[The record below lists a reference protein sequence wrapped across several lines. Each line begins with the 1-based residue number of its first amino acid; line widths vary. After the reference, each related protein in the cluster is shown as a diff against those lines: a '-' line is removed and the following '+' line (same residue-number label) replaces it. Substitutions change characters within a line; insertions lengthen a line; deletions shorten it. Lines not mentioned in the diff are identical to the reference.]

1 LSNQLIL
8 LNRVLDEYCKAGNFK
23 DESVA
28 FERFATEQ
36 IFKDQDIGIDEVE
49 NGLVGSTRDGGA
61 DGFFLFLND
70 ELIFDIDQIPNTKKI
85 NLDLYLIQYKNSS
98 RVEEIVLD
106 RFLGSVPFIFDLNQ
120 SEENLSTIFH
130 DELVQKILFFHKVWI
145 EIANKHPQINVKFIH
160 ACKGDKSKTLGPK
173 MRNDSYISKINRLKE
188 LVLELGGDGFTVDYE
203 IIDANWL
210 LEANRKE
217 KKYSLKLKLNENP
230 IAIDYK
236 DENQRGYIASVNIY
250 DYYKFLC
257 NEDGSL
263 RKYLFESNIRDY
275 QKGTIVNEEISE
287 TVKNET
293 DLDFWWLNNGVTII
307 AENGT
312 LSGKIIHLDNIQIV
326 NGLQTSQTIYNVLKS
341 DSKFEQDER
350 SLMLKIIIT
359 KDRRTMDAIIKATNS
374 QNTVPPSSLRATDQ
388 IQREIEEFLLS
399 KGYYYDRRK
408 NFYKN
413 EGKPRKNIISISYMS
428 QCLTAL
434 LERNPSKA
442 RSNPTT
448 LTKTESDY
456 RRIFNEG
463 RHLEVYYKAVKI
475 MKHVESCLKDFE
487 PSDNIEE
494 SIINNYKFH
503 VGRILVSLL
512 LGKES
517 YNDKDF
523 LEIDVENLESSTV
536 QDAILTLKR
545 IVISYQKESKKGNVD
560 LVNISKTVA
569 FSEFITKSIFTYYV
583 KTSV

>member
-1 LSNQLIL
+1 
-8 LNRVLDEYCKAGNFK
+8 DF
-23 DESVA
+23 
-28 FERFATEQ
+28 
-36 IFKDQDIGIDEVE
+36 
-49 NGLVGSTRDGGA
+49 
-61 DGFFLFLND
+61 
-70 ELIFDIDQIPNTKKI
+70 
-85 NLDLYLIQYKNSS
+85 
-98 RVEEIVLD
+98 
-106 RFLGSVPFIFDLNQ
+106 
-120 SEENLSTIFH
+120 
-130 DELVQKILFFHKVWI
+130 
-145 EIANKHPQINVKFIH
+145 
-160 ACKGDKSKTLGPK
+160 
-173 MRNDSYISKINRLKE
+173 
-188 LVLELGGDGFTVDYE
+188 GGDGFSVGYE
-203 IIDANWL
+203 IVDASWL

-275 QKGTIVNEEISE
+275 QNGTAVNREISE

-307 AENGT
+307 AENGS

-341 DSKFEQDER
+341 DKKFEHDER

-374 QNTVPPSSLRATDQ
+374 QNSVPAASLRATDQ

-408 NFYKN
+408 NFYRN
-413 EGKPRKNIISISYMS
+413 EGRPRKNIISIPYMS

-434 LERNPSKA
+434 LEKNPSKA

-448 LTKTESDY
+448 LTKTENDY
-456 RRIFNEG
+456 KRIFNEG
-463 RHLEVYYKAVKI
+463 RHLEVYYKVVKI

-487 PSDNIEE
+487 PSDSIEE

-503 VGRILVSLL
+503 VGRIVTSLL
-512 LGKES
+512 LKKET

-523 LEIDVENLESSTV
+523 LKIDVENLESSIV
-536 QDAILTLKR
+536 HDAISTLKN
-545 IVISYQKESKKGNVD
+545 IIKSYQKQLEKGNKD
-560 LVNISKTVA
+560 LVNISKTVT
-569 FSEFITKSIFTYYV
+569 FSEYITKNIFTHYT
-583 KTSV
+583 KTHA